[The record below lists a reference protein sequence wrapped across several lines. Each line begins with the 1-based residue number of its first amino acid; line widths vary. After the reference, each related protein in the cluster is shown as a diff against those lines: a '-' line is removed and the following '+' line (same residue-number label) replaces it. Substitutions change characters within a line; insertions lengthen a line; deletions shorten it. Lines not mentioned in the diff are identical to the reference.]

1 MYTKLMRGIVLA
13 GGSGS
18 RLFPTTFVSN
28 KHLLSIFDKPM
39 VYYPI
44 ATLMTAGIRDIAIIS
59 SPNSINLYSDLLG
72 DGSKLGINLSYLIQ
86 VKPEGIAQ
94 AFLIAEDF
102 IENNKSALILGD
114 NLFHGSGLGRDLSTN
129 TLVEG
134 AKIFAYPIAN
144 PVDYGVVEINDLGQV
159 LSIEEKPKLPKSNL
173 AVTGLYFYD
182 NTAVA
187 RVKELVPSER
197 GELEITSLN
206 QSYNSDHKLIV
217 KILGRGT
224 TWLDT
229 GTPKQLNDAGNYV
242 RVMQE
247 RQGSYIACLEEISL
261 IQNWISDQELSK
273 SIQKHKNS
281 DYGDYLGK
289 LAIRHNYENK

>member
-1 MYTKLMRGIVLA
+1 MRGIVLA

>member
-1 MYTKLMRGIVLA
+1 MRGIVLA

-28 KHLLSIFDKPM
+28 KHLLPIFDKPM

-206 QSYNSDHKLIV
+206 QSYKLDQKLTV

-261 IQNWISDQELSK
+261 IQNWISEKELRV
-273 SIQKHKNS
+273 SIQEHKNS
-281 DYGDYLGK
+281 DYGDYLDK
-289 LAIRHNYENK
+289 LTKRYG

>member
-18 RLFPTTFVSN
+18 RLFPTTSVSN

-59 SPNSINLYSDLLG
+59 SPNSINLFSELLG
-72 DGSKLGINLSYLIQ
+72 DGSKFGINLRYLTQ
-86 VKPEGIAQ
+86 NRPEGIAQ
-94 AFLIAEDF
+94 AFLIAENF
-102 IENNKSALILGD
+102 IANDRSALILGD
-114 NLFHGSGLGRDLSTN
+114 NLFHGSGLGRDLSSN
-129 TLVEG
+129 LLIDG
-134 AKIFAYPIAN
+134 AKIFAYPVAN
-144 PVDYGVVEINDLGQV
+144 PTDYGVVELDDLGKIM
-159 LSIEEKPKLPKSNL
+159 SIEEKPKSPKSNL

-182 NTAVA
+182 NTAA
-187 RVKELVPSER
+187 ERVKEITPSQR

-206 QSYNSDHKLIV
+206 QSYNSDHKLSV

-242 RVMQE
+242 RVIQE

-261 IQNWISDQELSK
+261 MQNWISDQELSK

-281 DYGDYLGK
+281 DYGDYLAK
-289 LAIRHNYENK
+289 LAIKHNYENK

>member
-1 MYTKLMRGIVLA
+1 MRGIVLA

-18 RLFPTTFVSN
+18 RLFPTSFVSN
-28 KHLLSIFDKPM
+28 KHLLPIFDKPM

-59 SPNSINLYSDLLG
+59 NPNSINLFTELLG
-72 DGSKLGINLSYLIQ
+72 DGSKFGINLRYLTQ
-86 VKPEGIAQ
+86 NRPEGIAQ
-94 AFLIAEDF
+94 AFLIAEKF
-102 IENNKSALILGD
+102 IANDRSALILGD
-114 NLFHGSGLGRDLSTN
+114 NLFHGSGLGRDLSSN
-129 TLVEG
+129 SLIEG
-134 AKIFAYPIAN
+134 AKIFAYPVSNAI
-144 PVDYGVVEINDLGQV
+144 DYGVVELDDLGKIM
-159 LSIEEKPKLPKSNL
+159 SIEEKPKSPKSNL
-173 AVTGLYFYD
+173 AVTGIYFYD
-182 NTAVA
+182 NTVVE
-187 RVKELVPSER
+187 RVKEIAPSPR

-206 QSYNSDHKLIV
+206 ESYNSDHKLKV

-224 TWLDT
+224 TWLDA

-261 IQNWISDQELSK
+261 IQNWISDKELSI

-289 LAIRHNYENK
+289 LAIRLNYDNK

>member
-1 MYTKLMRGIVLA
+1 MI
-13 GGSGS
+13 
-18 RLFPTTFVSN
+18 P
-28 KHLLSIFDKPM
+28 DK
-39 VYYPI
+39 
-44 ATLMTAGIRDIAIIS
+44 
-59 SPNSINLYSDLLG
+59 
-72 DGSKLGINLSYLIQ
+72 
-86 VKPEGIAQ
+86 
-94 AFLIAEDF
+94 
-102 IENNKSALILGD
+102 
-114 NLFHGSGLGRDLSTN
+114 
-129 TLVEG
+129 
-134 AKIFAYPIAN
+134 
-144 PVDYGVVEINDLGQV
+144 
-159 LSIEEKPKLPKSNL
+159 KPKLPKSNL

-206 QSYNSDHKLIV
+206 QSYKLDQKLTV

-261 IQNWISDQELSK
+261 IQNWISEKELRV
-273 SIQKHKNS
+273 SIQEHKNS
-281 DYGDYLGK
+281 DYGDYLDK
-289 LAIRHNYENK
+289 LTKRYR

>member
-1 MYTKLMRGIVLA
+1 MRGIVLA

-28 KHLLSIFDKPM
+28 KHLLPIFDKPM

-206 QSYNSDHKLIV
+206 QSYKLDQKLTV

-261 IQNWISDQELSK
+261 IQNWISEKELRV
-273 SIQKHKNS
+273 SIQEHKNS
-281 DYGDYLGK
+281 DYGDYLDK
-289 LAIRHNYENK
+289 LTKRHR